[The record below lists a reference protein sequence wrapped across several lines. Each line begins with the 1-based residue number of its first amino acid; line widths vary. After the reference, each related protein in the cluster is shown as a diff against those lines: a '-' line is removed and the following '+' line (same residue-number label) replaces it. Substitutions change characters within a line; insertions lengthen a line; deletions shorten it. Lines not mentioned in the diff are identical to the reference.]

1 VLLDENKIPAES
13 DILRFQ
19 KDLRENVQHNNNE
32 MKLKKVYPKIMIM
45 MQVYLNNA

>member
-1 VLLDENKIPAES
+1 MLLDENKIPAES

-32 MKLKKVYPKIMIM
+32 DEAEEGLPE
-45 MQVYLNNA
+45 NNDNDASLFE